1 MNYHNILHEDML
13 NGPGLRVVLFVSGC
27 SHNCKGCHNPQ
38 THDFNSG
45 IPFTEAE
52 VEEIEEALSKPY
64 IQGLTVSGGDP
75 LYGRN
80 ITAVVDLCN
89 YLKEKY
95 PSKDIWVYTGF
106 KWEELEDI
114 QDSLQSIDVIADG
127 EFVQEL
133 ADVNIPYVGS
143 SNQRLIDVKESIAN
157 KKIVLYKVKQ

>member
-27 SHNCKGCHNPQ
+27 PHNCKGCHNPQ

-45 IPFTEAE
+45 VPFTDAE
-52 VEEIEEALSKPY
+52 VEEIEQVLSKPY

-75 LYGRN
+75 LYARN
-80 ITAVVDLCN
+80 MTTVIELCD

-95 PSKDIWVYTGF
+95 PIKDIWIYTGF

-114 QDSLQSIDVIADG
+114 YNCLKSIDVIADG
-127 EFVQEL
+127 KFIQEL

-143 SNQRLIDVKESIAN
+143 SNQRLIDVQKSIKSN
-157 KKIVLYKVKQ
+157 KVVLYKVKQ